1 MGAHAPRI
9 SRRSLLQYGGFAATG
24 GLVSLAF
31 NQVWIPTLDASAAAD
46 VRILHAALYL
56 ENEAVTAYEAG
67 ARSGLLKGDV
77 LSVAA
82 AFMDDHKYHRDGIAG
97 VLKSLGEVPAPA
109 KPAYDF
115 GRLQSAD
122 DILHLALR
130 LETGAATAYRT
141 LASTVVDTKAVLGFA
156 AHVLC
161 DEVRH
166 QTVLRTVMKL
176 PTH

>member
-1 MGAHAPRI
+1 MNPHGTRL
-9 SRRSLLQYGGFAATG
+9 SRRALLQFGGLAATG

-31 NQVWIPTLDASAAAD
+31 ASGYPQVLEASAQAD

-67 ARSGLLKGDV
+67 AKSGLLAGDV
-77 LSVAA
+77 LAVAA

-97 VLKSLGEVPAPA
+97 VLTKLGEVPAPA
-109 KPAYDF
+109 KSAYDF
-115 GRLQSAD
+115 GRLRSAD

-141 LASTVVDTKAVLGFA
+141 LASTVENKAVLGFA

-176 PTH
+176 PTY

>member
-1 MGAHAPRI
+1 MGSHGPRI
-9 SRRSLLQYGGFAATG
+9 SRRSLLRYGGLAATG
-24 GLVSLAF
+24 GLACLAF
-31 NQVWIPTLDASAAAD
+31 KPAWTLPLEASAQAD

-67 ARSGLLKGDV
+67 AKSGLLTGDT
-77 LSVAA
+77 LAVAA

-109 KPAYDF
+109 RSAYDF
-115 GRLQSAD
+115 GRLASAD

-141 LASTVVDTKAVLGFA
+141 LASTVDTKAVLGFA

-166 QTVLRTVMKL
+166 QTVLRTVLKL
-176 PTH
+176 PTY